1 MKMNME
7 QEIKKLEGKQLQ
19 LRGKHLTSELVRVEP
34 VEGKDKT
41 LGYGL
46 LYKTVEGA
54 KKVVQKDVPSLSNPE
69 KPNDNADLG
78 VVPLNAF
85 GAKEDDDEC
94 RCGTFETS

>member
-54 KKVVQKDVPSLSNPE
+54 KKGRSK
-69 KPNDNADLG
+69 
-78 VVPLNAF
+78 
-85 GAKEDDDEC
+85 
-94 RCGTFETS
+94 RCSVLKQPRKTQ